1 MAEEIIAHGEEDSSE
16 HKSLEIPE
24 ELPLLPI
31 RDIVVF
37 PYMIIPL
44 LVGRQKSIAALDEA
58 LKKDRLIFLS
68 TQTSGEAE
76 EPSTE
81 EINRLGTVSVIVR
94 MLKTPDGKAKILVQG
109 LQRGTISEFVKDDPF
124 FLVKA
129 DLIDEEI
136 LDPVPL
142 KLEALVRT
150 VRERLIRIVQLGK
163 PIAPDAL
170 AVAENITDPGRLA
183 DLVASNMGLEIEEAQ
198 KILEKVSSEERLL
211 AVHEILERELKILDM
226 QQHIQD
232 RTQEEMTKTQRE
244 YFLRQQL
251 KTIQEEL
258 GEKDEKEQE
267 LEEFRK
273 RIKDAGMPSEV
284 NKEVE
289 KQLGRL
295 SKMHP
300 DAAEAAIIR
309 TYLEW
314 MVELPWKKTTRDRL
328 DLVKAQK
335 VLDDDHYDLDKVK
348 ERILE
353 YLGVLKLKKGLKGP
367 ILCFVGPPG
376 VGKTSLGRSIAR
388 AMGRNFF
395 RMSLG
400 GMRDEA
406 EIRGHRR
413 TYVGALP
420 GRIIQG
426 IKQSGSRNPVFMLDE
441 IDKLGADFRGDPSS
455 ALLEVLDP
463 EQNNSFRDHYLAAPF
478 DLSSVMFIATANLAE
493 PIPAALLDRMEVI
506 RLSGY
511 TTEEKKHI
519 AKRYLIKRQMERNG
533 IDEKLISISDG
544 ALGNLIMNFTREAG
558 VRNLEREI
566 GNLCR
571 KVAKQVAMGHTARSV
586 VTVRNLNNYLGIP
599 RFLRDEERSE
609 PQKGVTMGLAW
620 TPVGGEVLYIE
631 VSAVKGRGTLTL
643 TGSLGD
649 IMKES
654 AQASL
659 SYIRSRSS
667 SLGISLQ
674 SLTGL
679 DLHVHVP
686 AGATPKDGPS
696 AGVAITSAMVSAI
709 IGIPPN
715 AGIAMTGEIT
725 LTGRV
730 LPIGGL
736 KEKLLA
742 AKRASVKTVI
752 IPRGNLPDL
761 TEIPPYV
768 MKNLQI
774 VPAAS
779 VDDVLDAVFPKGVFK
794 KKGRTG
800 AGRKTAS
807 SRKK

>member
-1 MAEEIIAHGEEDSSE
+1 MAEEIITQQEDDLEEQ
-16 HKSLEIPE
+16 KGLEIPA

-31 RDIVVF
+31 RDLVIF

-44 LVGRQKSIAALDEA
+44 LVGREKSISALDDA
-58 LKKDRLIFLS
+58 LKKDRLIFLAA
-68 TQTSGEAE
+68 QISGEAE
-76 EPSTE
+76 DPSADD
-81 EINRLGTVSVIVR
+81 INRLGTVSVIVR

-109 LQRGTISEFVKDDPF
+109 LQRGRISEFLQEEHF
-124 FLVKA
+124 FSVKA
-129 DLIDEEI
+129 DLIDEQL

-142 KLEALVRT
+142 RLEALVRT
-150 VRERLIRIVQLGK
+150 VRERLIQIVQLGK

-183 DLVASNMGLEIEEAQ
+183 DLVASNMGLDLSEAQRILEIEDPG
-198 KILEKVSSEERLL
+198 ERLV
-211 AVHEILERELKILDM
+211 AVHEILDRELKILDM
-226 QQHIQD
+226 QQRIQD
-232 RTQEEMTKTQRE
+232 RTKEEMTKTQRE

-258 GEKDEKEQE
+258 GEKDEKAEEIQE
-267 LEEFRK
+267 FKRK
-273 RIKDAGMPSEV
+273 IKAAKIPADV

-289 KQLGRL
+289 KQLDRL

-300 DAAEAAIIR
+300 DAAESGIIR

-314 MVELPWKKTTRDRL
+314 MVELPWKRTTRDRL
-328 DLVKAQK
+328 DLVKAKK
-335 VLDDDHYDLDKVK
+335 VLDEDHYDLDQVK

-388 AMGRNFF
+388 AMGRKFF

-426 IKQSGSRNPVFMLDE
+426 IKQVDSRNPVFMLDE
-441 IDKLGADFRGDPSS
+441 IDKIGADFRGDPSS

-463 EQNNSFRDHYLAAPF
+463 EQNHSFRDHYLASSF

-493 PIPAALLDRMEVI
+493 PIPPALLDRMEVI

-519 AKRYLIKRQMERNG
+519 ARRFLITRQMERNG
-533 IDEKLISISDG
+533 INDKLFSISDG
-544 ALGNLIMNFTREAG
+544 ALEKLIMNYTREAG

-566 GNLCR
+566 GNICR
-571 KVAKQVAMGHTARSV
+571 KVAKKVAMGRKKKTIVTAR
-586 VTVRNLNNYLGIP
+586 NLSGYLGVP
-599 RFLRDEERSE
+599 RYQRDEERSE
-609 PQKGVTMGLAW
+609 AQKGVAMGLAW
-620 TPVGGEVLYIE
+620 TPVGGEVMYIE
-631 VSAVKGRGTLTL
+631 VSGVKGKGALTL

-654 AQASL
+654 ALAAL
-659 SYIRSRSS
+659 SYIRSRSA
-667 SLGISLQ
+667 SLGISPQ
-674 SLTGL
+674 SVSNL
-679 DLHVHVP
+679 DLHLHVP

-696 AGVAITSAMVSAI
+696 AGVAITSALISAI
-709 IGIPPN
+709 TGVLPN
-715 AGIAMTGEIT
+715 PDTAMTGEIT

-730 LPIGGL
+730 MPIGGL

-742 AKRASVKTVI
+742 AKRASVSKVI
-752 IPRGNLPDL
+752 IPKGNMIDL
-761 TEIPPYV
+761 DEIPGYV
-768 MKNLQI
+768 LKNVDI
-774 VPAAS
+774 IPVAS
-779 VDDVLDAVFPKGVFK
+779 VDEVLEAAFPKNSFNVK
-794 KKGRTG
+794 KRSTRGGKSAG
-800 AGRKTAS
+800 A
-807 SRKK
+807 RKK

>member
-1 MAEEIIAHGEEDSSE
+1 MAEEIITHQEDDLEEQ
-16 HKSLEIPE
+16 KGLEIPD

-31 RDIVVF
+31 RDLVVF

-44 LVGRQKSIAALDEA
+44 LVGREKSISALDEA
-58 LKKDRLIFLS
+58 LKKDRLIFLAA
-68 TQTSGEAE
+68 QISGDAE
-76 EPSTE
+76 DPSGDD
-81 EINRLGTVSVIVR
+81 INRLGTVSVIVR

-109 LQRGTISEFVKDDPF
+109 LQRGKISEFLQDNPF
-124 FLVKA
+124 FSVKA
-129 DLIDEEI
+129 SLVDEQL

-142 KLEALVRT
+142 RLEALVRT
-150 VRERLIRIVQLGK
+150 VRERLIQIVQLGK

-170 AVAENITDPGRLA
+170 AVAENIIDPGRLA
-183 DLVASNMGLEIEEAQ
+183 DLVASNMGLDLAEAQRILEIEDPG
-198 KILEKVSSEERLL
+198 ERLV
-211 AVHEILERELKILDM
+211 AVHEILDRELKILDM
-226 QQHIQD
+226 QQRIQD
-232 RTQEEMTKTQRE
+232 RTKEEMTKTQRE

-258 GEKDEKEQE
+258 GEKDEKAEE
-267 LEEFRK
+267 VEEFK
-273 RIKDAGMPSEV
+273 SKIKAAKMPADV
-284 NKEVE
+284 HKEVE
-289 KQLGRL
+289 KQLDRL

-300 DAAEAAIIR
+300 DVAEASIIR

-314 MVELPWKKTTRDRL
+314 MVELPWKRATKDRL
-328 DLVKAQK
+328 DLVKAKK
-335 VLDDDHYDLDKVK
+335 VLDEDHYDLDQVK

-388 AMGRNFF
+388 AMGRKFF

-426 IKQSGSRNPVFMLDE
+426 IKQADSRNPVFMLDE
-441 IDKLGADFRGDPSS
+441 IDKIGADFRGDPSS

-463 EQNNSFRDHYLAAPF
+463 EQNHSFRDHYLAAPF

-493 PIPAALLDRMEVI
+493 PIPPALLDRMEVI

-519 AKRYLIKRQMERNG
+519 ARRYLITRQMERNG
-533 IDEKLISISDG
+533 VSDKLLSISDG
-544 ALGNLIMNFTREAG
+544 VLEKVIMNYTREAG

-566 GNLCR
+566 GNICR
-571 KVAKQVAMGHTARSV
+571 KIAKKVAMGRKKKTV
-586 VTVRNLNNYLGIP
+586 VTVKNLAGYLGVP
-599 RFLRDEERSE
+599 RFQRDEERSE
-609 PQKGVTMGLAW
+609 AQKGVAMGLAW

-631 VSAVKGRGTLTL
+631 VSGVKGKGALTL

-654 AQASL
+654 ALAAL
-659 SYIRSRSS
+659 SYIRSRSA
-667 SLGISLQ
+667 SLGVSPQ
-674 SLTGL
+674 SVASL

-696 AGVAITSAMVSAI
+696 AGVAITSALISAI
-709 IGIPPN
+709 TGVSPN
-715 AGIAMTGEIT
+715 PDTAMTGEIT

-742 AKRASVKTVI
+742 AKRASVKKVI
-752 IPRGNLPDL
+752 IPKGNMIDL
-761 TEIPPYV
+761 DEIPGYV
-768 MKNLQI
+768 LKNVDI
-774 VPAAS
+774 IPVGS
-779 VDDVLDAVFPKGVFK
+779 VDDVLEAAFPRDSFK
-794 KKGRTG
+794 AKKRSAAKTRSAG
-800 AGRKTAS
+800 A
-807 SRKK
+807 RKK

>member
-1 MAEEIIAHGEEDSSE
+1 
-16 HKSLEIPE
+16 
-24 ELPLLPI
+24 
-31 RDIVVF
+31 
-37 PYMIIPL
+37 
-44 LVGRQKSIAALDEA
+44 
-58 LKKDRLIFLS
+58 
-68 TQTSGEAE
+68 
-76 EPSTE
+76 
-81 EINRLGTVSVIVR
+81 
-94 MLKTPDGKAKILVQG
+94 
-109 LQRGTISEFVKDDPF
+109 
-124 FLVKA
+124 
-129 DLIDEEI
+129 
-136 LDPVPL
+136 
-142 KLEALVRT
+142 
-150 VRERLIRIVQLGK
+150 
-163 PIAPDAL
+163 
-170 AVAENITDPGRLA
+170 
-183 DLVASNMGLEIEEAQ
+183 
-198 KILEKVSSEERLL
+198 
-211 AVHEILERELKILDM
+211 
-226 QQHIQD
+226 
-232 RTQEEMTKTQRE
+232 
-244 YFLRQQL
+244 
-251 KTIQEEL
+251 L

-752 IPRGNLPDL
+752 IPRGNMPDL